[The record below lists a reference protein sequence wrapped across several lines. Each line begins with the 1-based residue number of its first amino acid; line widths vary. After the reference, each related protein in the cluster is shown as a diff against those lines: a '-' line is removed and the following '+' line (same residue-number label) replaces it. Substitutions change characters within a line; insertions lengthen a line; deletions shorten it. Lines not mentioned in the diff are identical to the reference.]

1 MLTLTEGWLV
11 TFGFLALLGLA
22 TGEGLLVGLGALV
35 LITWVVAWSWNR
47 ASLARVSYEREAE
60 PTRAFIG
67 ESIHVRMRI
76 SNKKALPVPWVRV
89 EESFPSGM
97 VEKDQPRKL
106 RVEQGANPI
115 TKATSLARYERV
127 TWNFDLEC
135 RERGLFRFGPA
146 RVTSGDVFGFFTSER
161 HQPEQ
166 THVLVYPKTF
176 SLPEIGIPANRPFGE
191 TKGGLPFYEDPT
203 RLRALR
209 DYTPNDPL
217 RRVDWKATAR
227 SQEMKVRVFD
237 PSVTQAIMIV
247 QDARTL
253 GRESGQWGYSPIYLE
268 RAVTAAASI
277 ARWGLE
283 QRYSVGYATNSVS
296 PLTDE
301 VIRVPFSRSP
311 DQLAAMLE
319 ALALVGPISRESIF
333 DFIEQEIHRFPL
345 GAAIVLV
352 TASMNEESADAVWEL
367 RRAGFRPT
375 VVWVGDDPI
384 PVQIEDSATVFEIG
398 ENLAKAERESQFR
411 QPEWASPVG
420 LRR

>member
-1 MLTLTEGWLV
+1 LLTLTEGWLA

-47 ASLARVSYEREAE
+47 ASLARVSYERETE

-97 VEKDQPRKL
+97 VEKDQPRML

-161 HQPEQ
+161 HQPGQ

-176 SLPEIGIPANRPFGE
+176 SLPEIGIRPFGE
-191 TKGGLPFYEDPT
+191 TMGGLPFYEDPT

-227 SQEMKVRVFD
+227 SHQMKIRVFD

-268 RAVTAAASI
+268 RAVTVAASI

-283 QRYSVGYATNSVS
+283 QRYGVGYATNSVS

-333 DFIEQEIHRFPL
+333 DFIEQEMHRFPL

-352 TASMNEESADAVWEL
+352 TASMNEESADAVREM

-375 VVWVGDDPI
+375 VVWIGDDPI
-384 PVQIEDSATVFEIG
+384 PVQIEDFATVFEIG
-398 ENLAKAERESQFR
+398 ENLAKAEQESQFR
-411 QPEWASPVG
+411 QPEWASSVG